1 MAQGFNPP
9 GVWNEPDK
17 TYSQG
22 VVQHEGRTI
31 HITGQIAWDADNQ
44 LVGKG
49 DVAAQARQCLKNIET
64 ILAEVGGVMEDIVS
78 MTIFCTD
85 PDQIAEISQVRSEFF
100 KTETAPVSIFI
111 QAAALVH
118 PDWLVEMIPI
128 AVVPDERYRE
138 PSRPAS

>member
-9 GVWNEPDK
+9 GIWNEPDK

-22 VVQHEGRTI
+22 VVQHDGRVI
-31 HITGQIAWDADNQ
+31 HITGQIAWDENNEI
-44 LVGKG
+44 VGRG

-64 ILAEVGGVMEDIVS
+64 ILAEVGGVKEDIVS
-78 MTIFCTD
+78 MTIFCTH
-85 PDQIAEISQVRSEFF
+85 PDQIAKISAVRSEFF
-100 KTETAPVSIFI
+100 NTEMAPVSIFI

-128 AVVPDERYRE
+128 AVVPHERFRE
-138 PSRPAS
+138 PA